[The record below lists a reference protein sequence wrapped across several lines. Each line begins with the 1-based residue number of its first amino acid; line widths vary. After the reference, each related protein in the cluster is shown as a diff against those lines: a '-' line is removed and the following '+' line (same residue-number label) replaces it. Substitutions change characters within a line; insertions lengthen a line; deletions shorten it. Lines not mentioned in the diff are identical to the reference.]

1 MRLTEEALT
10 QAMADYIRQAPRMW
24 RDILKHF
31 HGQPYPL
38 IYRAFGNLRPKLGRV
53 ADRRPD
59 YPYTFADACFVYEKG
74 KDGK

>member
-1 MRLTEEALT
+1 MTERELTD
-10 QAMADYIRQAPRMW
+10 AMTAYIREAPRMW
-24 RDILKHF
+24 RDILQQF

-59 YPYTFADACFVYEKG
+59 YPYAFANSCFVTEADVAARKS
-74 KDGK
+74 